1 MAKWTRE
8 QAVKE
13 RRALKQQKKQAAAA
27 AKRAEADG
35 TAPPAPEVDGE
46 IAEEIAGQDQKLAAE
61 R

>member
-13 RRALKQQKKQAAAA
+13 RRALKQQKKQDAAAA
-27 AKRAEADG
+27 RRAGSSDTEL
-35 TAPPAPEVDGE
+35 PENVVD
-46 IAEEIAGQDQKLAAE
+46 EEIADQDQPLPLE